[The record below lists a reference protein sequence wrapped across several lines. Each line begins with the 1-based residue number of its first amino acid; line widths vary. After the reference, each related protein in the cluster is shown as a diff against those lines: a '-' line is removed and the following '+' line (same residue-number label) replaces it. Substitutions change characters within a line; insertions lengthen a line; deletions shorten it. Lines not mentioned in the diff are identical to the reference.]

1 MTFLGGGG
9 WPQRHH
15 ASCIVR
21 YICWLH
27 SPTSTQSIKLQCTL
41 VTKTIV
47 NHLKPKKQRRKLP
60 TPFRIWYIRYL
71 IINYQY
77 QHNHTF
83 LFQWSIW
90 QTLKVKTTES
100 KQNINLY
107 NGKNV
112 CIKETEIPTRGG
124 VLLYLA
130 CEIWHSKP
138 GASMPPYNILN
149 LNLSSEPHR
158 VDTHLAGPMSWQ

>member
-1 MTFLGGGG
+1 MLTTAPTVKWITIDKTNLQTGLMTFLGGGG

-112 CIKETEIPTRGG
+112 CIKDRLRY
-124 VLLYLA
+124 LLEEECY
-130 CEIWHSKP
+130 CI
-138 GASMPPYNILN
+138 
-149 LNLSSEPHR
+149 
-158 VDTHLAGPMSWQ
+158 